1 MSNPNSKYRVAVIG
15 AGSIAKYSHVPGF
28 QRLDDCEVVAICD
41 TFESRARQ
49 LADELGVAQTFGNYE
64 TMLAEVKP
72 DIVVVATPNVF
83 HTPMSIAA
91 LEAGAHVLCEK
102 PLALT
107 YPDAEA
113 MFATAARVNKVLSV
127 GTHFRFTGAMQAAK
141 AHVNGGFFGKIYAA
155 RTVWNRR
162 NGIPG
167 YGSWFTNRDLAG
179 GGSLLDLGVHTL
191 DRALYLMG
199 YPKPVTAS
207 GVTFAEFGP
216 RGMGI
221 GGWGSDI
228 FKPAPGA
235 RYDVDDLAMAMVRFE
250 NGAALQFQVS
260 WASHLPELITT
271 EILGTDGGAMVGGW
285 DKIDMY
291 TMLNG
296 QPVAISVPMPAEK
309 VSSYFTLI
317 DNYVRHLNGDPTAD
331 VVTPEQALVS
341 VKIVDG
347 ITRSAALGKEVSL

>member
-1 MSNPNSKYRVAVIG
+1 MALVTLMIKGGVATSGAVLISGPNGGTIDRLRTAMAVSNPYQMKVEQSMSTSQEYRVAVIG

-102 PLALT
+102 PVALT
-107 YPDAEA
+107 YADAAE
-113 MFATAARVNKVLSV
+113 MFATAAARKLVLTV

-228 FKPAPGA
+228 AKPSAST
-235 RYDVDDLAMAMVRFE
+235 RYDVDDLAWAH
-250 NGAALQFQVS
+250 GASLKTARCCS
-260 WASHLPELITT
+260 SRCR
-271 EILGTDGGAMVGGW
+271 G
-285 DKIDMY
+285 
-291 TMLNG
+291 
-296 QPVAISVPMPAEK
+296 PATCP
-309 VSSYFTLI
+309 S
-317 DNYVRHLNGDPTAD
+317 
-331 VVTPEQALVS
+331 
-341 VKIVDG
+341 
-347 ITRSAALGKEVSL
+347 